1 MAAGNG
7 LMEVEKARAA
17 APVAPVAPV
26 AARPVRTERPAEA
39 GAMRGFDG
47 AALGRWFGGSIG
59 VLVLAALWEAA
70 PRLGLINPDFFP
82 PLSAVLAKLATL
94 CGTVEF
100 WGFVLSTARTWVL
113 GLVIATVAGVVVG
126 LAVGLVPGARKY
138 THSTIEFLRPIPS
151 VALIPGVI
159 LLFGTR
165 YQSGVVLITYAA
177 FWQVLLQMLYGLQ
190 DIDSVARDTAR
201 SFGFSRVGFVRH
213 VAWPTLLPFLFT
225 GVRLAAAM
233 ALVLAVTAEMVI
245 GSEGIGRGIMVAQQ
259 SNATAE
265 AYAYVLVAGL
275 MGIAINL
282 AARMLERRLLKW
294 HPSVRSAG
302 GIR

>member
-1 MAAGNG
+1 MSTGNG
-7 LMEVEKARAA
+7 FAGEARTAPA
-17 APVAPVAPV
+17 APLFD
-26 AARPVRTERPAEA
+26 A
-39 GAMRGFDG
+39 GAI
-47 AALGRWFGGSIG
+47 GRWLGGAIG
-59 VLVLAALWEAA
+59 VLALAALWELA
-70 PRLGLINPDFFP
+70 PRLDLVNRDFFP
-82 PLSAVLAKLATL
+82 PLSAVLAQLATL
-94 CGTVEF
+94 GATAEF
-100 WGFVLSTARTWVL
+100 WGYVLSTARTWVL
-113 GLVIATVAGVVVG
+113 GLAIATASGVA
-126 LAVGLVPGARKY
+126 AGLVIGLTPGARTY

-159 LLFGTR
+159 LLFGSR

-201 SFGFSRVGFVRH
+201 SFRFSVWGFVRH

-245 GSEGIGRGIMVAQQ
+245 GSQGLGRGIVVAQT
-259 SNATAE
+259 SNAIAE

-275 MGIAINL
+275 MGVAINV
-282 AARMLERRLLKW
+282 AARAAEKRLLRW
-294 HPSVRSAG
+294 HPSVRGAG
-302 GIR
+302 GGR